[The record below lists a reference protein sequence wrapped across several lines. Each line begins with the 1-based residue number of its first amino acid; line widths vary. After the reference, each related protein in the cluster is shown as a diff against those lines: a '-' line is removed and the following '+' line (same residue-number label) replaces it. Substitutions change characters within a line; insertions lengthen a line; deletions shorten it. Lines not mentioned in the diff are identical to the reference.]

1 MEEDT
6 QFDLNDVLDHW
17 VKANC
22 SRDKLTS
29 SDICEIREH
38 MLFTIE
44 DLMDEKGL
52 SEVEA
57 FAVAQVRFGSEADW
71 GGEMQLMNKENFQLR
86 KIVSLL
92 AGFLMYFL
100 FQNLLFSSAAL
111 LMIVLESYTGN
122 TQAGNIRIMQ
132 YYIYGCYIV
141 TVGIFIVMAFNKK
154 KVLNYLSGIKIR
166 YFYSVVIVIL
176 LVVVFFTRRIFLYK
190 GGDFLHEG
198 NDEYWIFKDTLSAIL
213 YTYPIIYCFGFLLI
227 WFYYTKGDSRN

>member
-6 QFDLNDVLDHW
+6 QFDLNDVFDHW
-17 VKANC
+17 IKANC

-29 SDICEIREH
+29 SDIYEIREH

-111 LMIVLESYTGN
+111 LMIVLESYTEN
-122 TQAGNIRIMQ
+122 TQAGNILIMHF
-132 YYIYGCYIV
+132 YIYGCYII
-141 TVGIFIVMAFNKK
+141 TIGIFIIMALNKK
-154 KVLNYLSGIKIR
+154 RVLNYLSEIKIR
-166 YFYSVVIVIL
+166 YFHSVAFVIL
-176 LVVVFFTRRIFLYK
+176 LVGVFFARRILLYK
-190 GGDFLHEG
+190 GGDFLNDG
-198 NDEYWIFKDTLSAIL
+198 NAEFWIFKQTLSSI
-213 YTYPIIYCFGFLLI
+213 TYIYPFIFSVGFLLI
-227 WFYYTKGDSRN
+227 WFYYDKQNPQN